1 MKKIVPGLAALCISL
16 PAIGFA
22 QSHPKPTVA
31 TDITSEDVK
40 EVLKHAPP
48 AVDQQL
54 KVVDVGPY
62 NVGVGIIHRGPSKD
76 PTDGTAPC
84 IIHHNQT
91 ETYIIV
97 EGGGTLITG
106 GTIMN
111 VKESPKD
118 GEAVRVLNR
127 PSANGTVRLSDAQV
141 RPVKPG
147 DIVIIPPDVCHGW
160 MKITDHVNYLSVRPD
175 PDRVLPAGYVNPAI
189 QK

>member
-1 MKKIVPGLAALCISL
+1 MTRIVVGLAALCALS

-31 TDITSEDVK
+31 TDIKDEDVK

-54 KVVDVGPY
+54 KVVDAGPY
-62 NVGVGIIHRGPSKD
+62 NVGVGIVHRGPSRD
-76 PTDGTAPC
+76 STDGTTPC

-97 EGGGTLITG
+97 EGGGTLVTG
-106 GTIMN
+106 GAIMN
-111 VKESPKD
+111 PREIAADS
-118 GEAVRVLNR
+118 EAYKVLNG
-127 PSANGTVRLSDAQV
+127 PSANGTVRNSDAQV
-141 RPVKPG
+141 RTVKPG

-160 MKITDHVNYLSVRPD
+160 RGITDHVNYLSVRPD

-189 QK
+189 KK